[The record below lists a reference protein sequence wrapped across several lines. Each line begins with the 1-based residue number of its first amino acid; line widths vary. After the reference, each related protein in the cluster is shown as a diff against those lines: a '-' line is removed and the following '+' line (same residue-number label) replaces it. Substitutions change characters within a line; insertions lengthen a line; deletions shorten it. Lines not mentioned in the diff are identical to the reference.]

1 MPFLRIRNGVDAGRV
16 IEIGPNAMILGRDPK
31 CNAQLKDKGASR
43 NHSEI
48 FRVGEMCLIRDL
60 GSRNGTYVNDER
72 IEEELL
78 REGDLIRIAT
88 TELVFESTDKK
99 NESKLN
105 FHDDREFKST
115 LELRIDDLYVG
126 EADASKAPNFRALL
140 KSIFILKDID
150 DEQET
155 MQKILGL
162 VTEVM
167 PADNVYIFLRDPKTR
182 AITPKVWIESVD
194 QRQGVPISTTILK
207 TVIAEGKALMTSNA
221 MDDERFSAGESI
233 MMNQIKGVLCAP
245 LTSRGDTFGAIY
257 AANVRSTEAF
267 EEKDL
272 ELLTALGSNLAL
284 ALQNVEISRK
294 RTDQLYN
301 TIGTLVSLF
310 DVKAS
315 AISASHAKRVSEIAV
330 AIAEEMKLG
339 HDDRDDLGLAALI
352 HDIGRHFAATGKA
365 VQLQGAGASAAL
377 QSETGDKAAEVRNT
391 LERMRATNGFNQI
404 KPVIQHHH
412 ENFDG
417 TGVPDGL
424 KGEAIPK
431 GARILSVAN
440 AFDVLM
446 TAASKPSYRN
456 EKKTLIEIGNMA
468 GEPFDPEVVKALMLA
483 FRHGRLKDI
492 LAEYRKLPAG
502 NVESSSESN
511 ESVASSS
518 AEQPAAEPENA

>member
-1 MPFLRIRNGVDAGRV
+1 MPFLRIRNGPDAGRT
-16 IEIGPNAMILGRDPK
+16 IEIGPNAMVLGRDPK

-78 REGDLIRIAT
+78 REGDVIRIAT
-88 TELVFESTDKK
+88 TELIFDSTDKK

-140 KSIFILKDID
+140 KSIFILKDVD

-155 MQKILGL
+155 MEKILNL
-162 VTEVM
+162 ITEVM

-257 AANVRSTEAF
+257 AANVRATEAF

-272 ELLTALGSNLAL
+272 ELLTALASNLAL

-294 RTDQLYN
+294 RTDQLYA

-310 DVKAS
+310 DAKTNPVS
-315 AISASHAKRVSEIAV
+315 ANHGKRTSEIAV
-330 AIAEEMKLG
+330 AIAEELKLG
-339 HDDRDDLGLAALI
+339 HDDRDDLALAALV
-352 HDIGRHFAATGKA
+352 HDIGRNLAPAAKSGA
-365 VQLQGAGASAAL
+365 AANPAGASAAL
-377 QSETGDKAAEVRNT
+377 KSETAEKAAEVRT
-391 LERMRATNGFNQI
+391 TVERLRNTNGFAQI
-404 KPVIQHHH
+404 KAVIQHHH

-424 KGEAIPK
+424 KGEAIPRA
-431 GARILSVAN
+431 ARILAVAN
-440 AFDVLM
+440 AFDALM
-446 TAASKPSYRN
+446 TTVGATYRN
-456 EKKTLIEIGNMA
+456 ERKTLIEVGNMA

-492 LAEYRKLPAG
+492 LAEYRKLPVG
-502 NVESSSESN
+502 NSESSSESN
-511 ESVASSS
+511 ESVQSGAN
-518 AEQPAAEPENA
+518 QPAPEAENA

>member
-1 MPFLRIRNGVDAGRV
+1 MPFLRIRNGADAGKV
-16 IEIGPNAMILGRDPK
+16 IEIGPNAMVLGRDPK
-31 CNAQLKDKGASR
+31 CTIQLKDKGASR

-60 GSRNGTYVNDER
+60 GSRNGTYVNDEK
-72 IEEELL
+72 IDEELL

-88 TELVFESTDKK
+88 TELIFDSTDKK

-126 EADASKAPNFRALL
+126 EADASKAPNFRTLL

-155 MQKILGL
+155 MEKILNL
-162 VTEVM
+162 ITEVM
-167 PADNVYIFLRDPKTR
+167 PADNIYIFLRDPKTR
-182 AITPKVWIESVD
+182 AITPKVWVESVD

-272 ELLTALGSNLAL
+272 ELLTALASNLAL

-294 RTDQLYN
+294 RTDQLYA

-310 DVKAS
+310 DAKEDSIAS
-315 AISASHAKRVSEIAV
+315 GHAKRTSEIAV
-330 AIAEEMKLG
+330 CIAEELKMG
-339 HDDRDDLGLAALI
+339 HDDRDDLALAALV
-352 HDIGRHFAATGKA
+352 HDVGRHLVSGKTA
-365 VQLQGAGASAAL
+365 LGSGASAAL
-377 QSETGDKAAEVRNT
+377 KSETAEKSAEVRNAV
-391 LERMRATNGFNQI
+391 ERMRSTNGFNQI
-404 KPVIQHHH
+404 KSIIQHHH

-424 KGEAIPK
+424 KGEAIPR
-431 GARILSVAN
+431 GARILSVSN
-440 AFDVLM
+440 AFDAQM
-446 TAASKPSYRN
+446 TTPGATYRN
-456 EKKTLIEIGNMA
+456 EKKTLIEIGNLA

-492 LAEYRKLPAG
+492 LNEYRKLPAG
-502 NVESSSESN
+502 SAESSSESN
-511 ESVASSS
+511 ESMASSS
-518 AEQPAAEPENA
+518 AESQAAEPESA

>member
-1 MPFLRIRNGVDAGRV
+1 MPFLRIRNGPEAGRV
-16 IEIGPNAMILGRDPK
+16 IEIGPNAMVLGRDPK

-72 IEEELL
+72 IDEELL
-78 REGDLIRIAT
+78 REGDVIRIAT
-88 TELVFESTDKK
+88 TELVFDSTDKK

-126 EADASKAPNFRALL
+126 EADASKAPNFRTLL

-155 MQKILGL
+155 MEKILNL
-162 VTEVM
+162 ITEVM
-167 PADNVYIFLRDPKTR
+167 PADNIYIFLRDPKTR

-245 LTSRGDTFGAIY
+245 MTSRGDTFGAIY

-272 ELLTALGSNLAL
+272 ELLTALASNLAL

-294 RTDQLYN
+294 RTDQLYA

-310 DVKAS
+310 DKAG
-315 AISASHAKRVSEIAV
+315 AISSGHAKRTSEIAV

-339 HDDRDDLGLAALI
+339 HDDRDDLALAALV
-352 HDIGRHFAATGKA
+352 HDIGRHF
-365 VQLQGAGASAAL
+365 QQGTKSSGVSGASAAL
-377 QSETGDKAAEVRNT
+377 KSESAEKSTEVRNAI
-391 LERMRATNGFNQI
+391 ERLRNTSGFNQI
-404 KPVIQHHH
+404 KPVVQHHH

-424 KGEAIPK
+424 KGEGIPK

-440 AFDVLM
+440 AFDALM
-446 TAASKPSYRN
+446 TAPAATYRN
-456 EKKTLIEIGNMA
+456 EKKTLIEVGNLA

-502 NVESSSESN
+502 NSESSSESN
-511 ESVASSS
+511 ESVPASDR
-518 AEQPAAEPENA
+518 QPAAEAGNG